1 MSYLAA
7 PNKEKLTLLLTLCL
21 RAYRFYLRT
30 LKYLTQT
37 LRWPI
42 LTPHH
47 SLGLRAATFTCRN
60 QSNEWQNQAVD
71 DEDVELEEEDDEEVP
86 PAEAR
91 RARSWRRFLTASLKA
106 SATEARRSPR
116 EATSWPHLPLLPER
130 PGKTDWHL
138 EKTLMTLFNK
148 RWASS
153 REGQCCSR
161 MSDTVFVKTRWRSW
175 PRSENGL
182 DLGDM
187 GNYWQKHLWLTRC
200 LREAYA
206 VLTRMLGNNFAKYSL
221 NIPNVS
227 SRKGIVACH
236 SLRLP
241 FSDMN

>member
-60 QSNEWQNQAVD
+60 QSNEWQNQVD

-161 MSDTVFVKTRWRSW
+161 MSDTVFVKALMTEIGERFGFGRHGQLLAKA
-175 PRSENGL
+175 PL
-182 DLGDM
+182 AYAL
-187 GNYWQKHLWLTRC
+187 LTRS
-200 LREAYA
+200 LRSPYA
-206 VLTRMLGNNFAKYSL
+206 DVREQLRKVLTEYTQRFFTKRHCCLSLFASALFWYEL
-221 NIPNVS
+221 NS
-227 SRKGIVACH
+227 
-236 SLRLP
+236 
-241 FSDMN
+241 